1 MGHNDSQIFVKH
13 YRSQNALWDT
23 QNTYLRD
30 PLDTELVHR
39 ASNTNCL
46 TRDSRAS
53 TELTD
58 EQEKEMVHAN
68 PEVAEKQK
76 RMQDLAAE
84 CVRSYGNIREAARRQ
99 PTIEQRY

>member
-1 MGHNDSQIFVKH
+1 M
-13 YRSQNALWDT
+13 
-23 QNTYLRD
+23 
-30 PLDTELVHR
+30 

-46 TRDSRAS
+46 NRDPRAP

-76 RMQDLAAE
+76 RIQDLAVE
-84 CVRSYGNIREAARRQ
+84 CVRSYGRIREAARRQ
-99 PTIEQRY
+99 STIDQRYKKAFNEHCAEKRYQKKRGFQEFED